1 MRCARVTPLPVAWLV
16 GLLLAGLL
24 LSGLL
29 AGTPFVA
36 GPLMAQSQ
44 EPMIVS
50 DSVESNFPD
59 GLVFGAVAQGP
70 DPIEHLRVLLRVPG
84 NDTLTNGRLDIT
96 PGTEV
101 SGEYALRTRTGG
113 QYVPPGTPISYVYEL
128 RDTAGRVVR
137 TPEREV
143 IYEDSRFQ
151 WLQLSEGLITVYYYG
166 GSLAEFVKKRAE
178 IVLDAAVETV
188 ENMGPLLG
196 IEPEVPIRVVSY
208 NNYRDLSGALPF
220 RSQAVREDLITQG
233 MAWPDERVVLVLG
246 DETTITGIT
255 SHELTHILVA
265 EAAGRG
271 YARMP
276 TWLNEG
282 LAEFGNI
289 DQGESYTQAL
299 LHGIY
304 TRRVKPLWYLSDFG
318 GEPEDIV
325 IAYGHSRSVVRYL
338 IARYGPE
345 KISELMLTLRTT
357 LDIDQALQAVYGFDQ
372 HGLDTEW
379 RLQIGLEP
387 LPAPDEVEARRR
399 SGPDDASDGA
409 TPAPVPATP
418 APQPGAEPDA
428 SEAEPP
434 RRVGASCSAA
444 GADAQASVPVGMI
457 ALGLLLGP
465 LLFRRRR
472 RS

>member
-1 MRCARVTPLPVAWLV
+1 MRATATLRLPLALLA
-16 GLLLAGLL
+16 GALLAGLL
-24 LSGLL
+24 FATPLGSG
-29 AGTPFVA
+29 A
-36 GPLMAQSQ
+36 LMAQSD

-59 GLVFGAVAQGP
+59 GLVFGAVARGP

-84 NDTLTNGRLDIT
+84 SDTLTNGRLNIV

-128 RDTAGRVVR
+128 RDSAGRVVR

-178 IVLDAAVETV
+178 IVLDAAVQTV
-188 ENMGPLLG
+188 DNMAPILG
-196 IEPEVPIRVVSY
+196 IDPDIPIRVVTY
-208 NNYRDLSGALPF
+208 NNYRDMSGALPF
-220 RSQAVREDLITQG
+220 RSQAVREDLLTQG

-271 YARMP
+271 YARLP

-282 LAEFGNI
+282 LAEFGNL
-289 DQGESYTQAL
+289 DQGEGYTQAL

-318 GEPEDIV
+318 GEPEDII

-345 KISELMLTLRTT
+345 KIAELMTTLRTT
-357 LDIDQALQAVYGFDQ
+357 LDVDQALQRVYGFDQ
-372 HGLDTEW
+372 HGLDSEW

-387 LPAPDEVEARRR
+387 LPAPDELEAQR
-399 SGPDDASDGA
+399 SAESGEASDTA
-409 TPAPVPATP
+409 AAQAPDTP
-418 APQPGAEPDA
+418 APQPDSETEA
-428 SEAEPP
+428 SEAEPQ
-434 RRVGASCSAA
+434 RRTGSGCSAA
-444 GADAQASVPVGMI
+444 SEDAQATIPIGMI
-457 ALGLLLGP
+457 ALGLLAGP
-465 LLFRRRR
+465 LLFRRRGR
-472 RS
+472 RG

>member
-1 MRCARVTPLPVAWLV
+1 MRATTSIRLPLALLA

-24 LSGLL
+24 FS
-29 AGTPFVA
+29 T
-36 GPLMAQSQ
+36 PLMAQSD

-70 DPIEHLRVLLRVPG
+70 DRIEHLRVLLRLPG

-101 SGEYALRTRTGG
+101 SGEYLLRTRTSG

-128 RDTAGRVVR
+128 RDSAGRVVR
-137 TPEREV
+137 TPEKEV

-151 WLQLSEGLITVYYYG
+151 WLQLSKGLVTVYYYG

-188 ENMGPLLG
+188 ENMAPVLG
-196 IEPEVPIRVVSY
+196 IDPNVPIRVVSY
-208 NNYRDLSGALPF
+208 NNYRDMSGALPF

-246 DETTITGIT
+246 DDTTITGIT

-271 YARMP
+271 YSRLP
-276 TWLNEG
+276 VWLNEG
-282 LAEFGNI
+282 LAEYGNV

-299 LHGIY
+299 IHGIY

-318 GEPEDIV
+318 GDPEDIV
-325 IAYGHSRSVVRYL
+325 IAYGHSRSVVRYM
-338 IARYGPE
+338 ISRYGPE
-345 KISELMLTLRTT
+345 KIAELMRTLRTT
-357 LDIDQALQAVYGFDQ
+357 LDIDDALEQVYGVDQ
-372 HGLDTEW
+372 HGLDTDW
-379 RLQIGLEP
+379 RLQIGLDP
-387 LPAPDEVEARRR
+387 LPKPDELEELRKVE
-399 SGPDDASDGA
+399 SEESSDA
-409 TPAPVPATP
+409 TPAPVPATS
-418 APQPGAEPDA
+418 APQPAPEAAA
-428 SEAEPP
+428 SEQEPLG
-434 RRVGASCSAA
+434 RTSTSCSSPS
-444 GADAQASVPVGMI
+444 ADAQASIPLGML
-457 ALGLLLGP
+457 AFGLLAGP
-465 LLFRRRR
+465 LLFRRRKR
-472 RS
+472 GD

>member
-1 MRCARVTPLPVAWLV
+1 MNLAVAIRLPLT
-16 GLLLAGLL
+16 LLAGA
-24 LSGLL
+24 LL
-29 AGTPFVA
+29 ATLLFSS
-36 GPLMAQSQ
+36 PLMAQSE

-59 GLVFGAVAQGP
+59 GLVFGVVARGP
-70 DPIEHLRVLLRVPG
+70 DPIEHVRVLLRVPG
-84 NDTLTNGRLDIT
+84 SETLTNGRLNIT

-128 RDTAGRVVR
+128 RDIAGRVVR
-137 TPEREV
+137 TPEKEV
-143 IYEDSRFQ
+143 IYQDSRFQ
-151 WLQLSEGLITVYYYG
+151 WLQVSKGLVTVYYYG

-188 ENMGPLLG
+188 DNMAPVLG
-196 IEPEVPIRVVSY
+196 IDPNVPIRVVSY
-208 NNYRDLSGALPF
+208 NNYRDMSGALPF
-220 RSQAVREDLITQG
+220 RSQAVREDLRTQG

-246 DETTITGIT
+246 DEATVTGIT

-271 YARMP
+271 YPRLPA
-276 TWLNEG
+276 WLNEG

-289 DQGESYTQAL
+289 DQEEGYTQAL

-304 TRRVKPLWYLSDFG
+304 TRRVKPLWYLNDFG

-338 IARYGPE
+338 IARYGPD
-345 KISELMLTLRTT
+345 KIAELMSTLRRT
-357 LDIDQALQAVYGFDQ
+357 LDLDQAMQQVYGFDQ

-387 LPAPDEVEARRR
+387 LPAPDELEALRRAEPEE
-399 SGPDDASDGA
+399 SPDA
-409 TPAPVPATP
+409 TPPPAAATT
-418 APQPGAEPDA
+418 APQPQAETAA
-428 SEAEPP
+428 SEEGPP
-434 RRVGASCSAA
+434 LRAGSSCSAA
-444 GADAQASVPVGMI
+444 SEDAQATIPLGMI
-457 ALGLLLGP
+457 ALGLLAGP
-465 LLFRRRR
+465 LLFRRRK

>member
-1 MRCARVTPLPVAWLV
+1 MNLAVAIRLPLA
-16 GLLLAGLL
+16 LLAGA
-24 LSGLL
+24 LL
-29 AGTPFVA
+29 ATLLFSS
-36 GPLMAQSQ
+36 PLMAQSE

-59 GLVFGAVAQGP
+59 GLVFGVVARGP
-70 DPIEHLRVLLRVPG
+70 DPIEHVRVLLRVPG
-84 NDTLTNGRLDIT
+84 SETLTNGRLNIT

-137 TPEREV
+137 TPEKEV
-143 IYEDSRFQ
+143 IYQDSRFQ
-151 WLQLSEGLITVYYYG
+151 WLQVSKGLVTVYYYG

-188 ENMGPLLG
+188 DNMAPVLG
-196 IEPEVPIRVVSY
+196 IEPNVPIRVVSY
-208 NNYRDLSGALPF
+208 NNYRDMSGALPF
-220 RSQAVREDLITQG
+220 RSQAVREDLRTQG

-246 DETTITGIT
+246 DEATVTGIT

-271 YARMP
+271 YPRLPA
-276 TWLNEG
+276 WLNEG

-289 DQGESYTQAL
+289 DQGEGYTQAL

-304 TRRVKPLWYLSDFG
+304 TRRVKPLWYLNDFG

-338 IARYGPE
+338 IARYGPD
-345 KISELMLTLRTT
+345 KIAELMSTLRRT
-357 LDIDQALQAVYGFDQ
+357 LDLDQAMQQVYGFDQ

-387 LPAPDEVEARRR
+387 LPAPDELEALRRAEPEE
-399 SGPDDASDGA
+399 SPDA
-409 TPAPVPATP
+409 TPPPAAATT
-418 APQPGAEPDA
+418 APQPEAETAA
-428 SEAEPP
+428 SEEGPP
-434 RRVGASCSAA
+434 LRTGSSCSAA
-444 GADAQASVPVGMI
+444 SEDAQATIPLGMI
-457 ALGLLLGP
+457 ALGLLAGP
-465 LLFRRRR
+465 LLFRRRK

>member
-1 MRCARVTPLPVAWLV
+1 MPLTKTMRLPLALVA
-16 GLLLAGLL
+16 GLLLASLL
-24 LSGLL
+24 FT
-29 AGTPFVA
+29 APFA
-36 GPLMAQSQ
+36 STPLMAQSD

-59 GLVFGAVAQGP
+59 GLVFGAVARGP

-84 NDTLTNGRLDIT
+84 SETLTNGRLNIT

-101 SGEYALRTRTGG
+101 SGEYALNTRTGG

-128 RDTAGRVVR
+128 RDSAGRTVR

-143 IYEDSRFQ
+143 VYEDSRFQ
-151 WLQLSEGLITVYYYG
+151 WLQISEGLVTVYYYG

-178 IVLDAAVETV
+178 IVLDAAVQTV
-188 ENMGPLLG
+188 ENMAPILG
-196 IEPEVPIRVVSY
+196 IDPNLPIRVVTY

-220 RSQAVREDLITQG
+220 RSAAVREDLITQG
-233 MAWPDERVVLVLG
+233 MAWADERVVLVLG
-246 DETTITGIT
+246 DETTVTGIT

-271 YARMP
+271 YPRLP

-282 LAEFGNI
+282 LAEFGNL

-345 KISELMLTLRTT
+345 KIAELMSTLRVT
-357 LDIDQALQAVYGFDQ
+357 LDVDQALQQVYGFDQ

-379 RLQIGLEP
+379 RLQIGLDP
-387 LPAPDEVEARRR
+387 LPAPGELEAQRR
-399 SGPDDASDGA
+399 SASDEPSAGA
-409 TPAPVPATP
+409 TPAPAPEPP
-418 APQPGAEPDA
+418 APQPA
-428 SEAEPP
+428 SETAAAEEEPAG
-434 RRVGASCSAA
+434 RVGSSCSAA
-444 GADAQASVPVGMI
+444 APDAQATIPVGMI
-457 ALGLLLGP
+457 ALGLLFGP
-465 LLFRRRR
+465 LLFRLRRR
-472 RS
+472 D

>member
-1 MRCARVTPLPVAWLV
+1 MKSIPAIRVQLILLAV
-16 GLLLAGLL
+16 LLLAGLL
-24 LSGLL
+24 FTSPFASGS
-29 AGTPFVA
+29 
-36 GPLMAQSQ
+36 LMAQSD

-59 GLVFGAVAQGP
+59 GLIFGAVARGP

-84 NDTLTNGRLDIT
+84 SETLTNGRLDIV

-101 SGEYALRTRTGG
+101 SGEYALQTRTGGG

-128 RDTAGRVVR
+128 RDSAGRIVR

-166 GSLAEFVKKRAE
+166 GSLAEFVKKRAQ
-178 IVLDAAVETV
+178 IVLDAAVQTV
-188 ENMGPLLG
+188 ENMAPILG
-196 IEPEVPIRVVSY
+196 IDPNLPIRVVTY
-208 NNYRDLSGALPF
+208 NNYRDMSGALPF
-220 RSQAVREDLITQG
+220 RSAAVRQDLVTQG
-233 MAWPDERVVLVLG
+233 MAWPNERVVLVLG
-246 DETTITGIT
+246 DETTVTGIT

-265 EAAGRG
+265 EASGRG
-271 YARMP
+271 YPRLP

-282 LAEFGNI
+282 LAEFGNL

-345 KISELMLTLRTT
+345 KIAELMRALRVT
-357 LDIDQALQAVYGFDQ
+357 LDVDQALQQVYGFDQ

-387 LPAPDEVEARRR
+387 LPEPDALEARQR
-399 SGPDDASDGA
+399 SESEEPSTGT
-409 TPAPVPATP
+409 TPAPAPEPP
-418 APQPGAEPDA
+418 APPAVETQAA
-428 SEAEPP
+428 EAEPP
-434 RRVGASCSAA
+434 RRVGAACSAA
-444 GADAQASVPVGMI
+444 SPDVQATIPLGMI

-472 RS
+472 RN

>member
-1 MRCARVTPLPVAWLV
+1 MALIA
-16 GLLLAGLL
+16 GLLLAAGLL
-24 LSGLL
+24 F
-29 AGTPFVA
+29 TT
-36 GPLMAQSQ
+36 PLMAQSE

-59 GLVFGAVAQGP
+59 GLIFGAVARGP
-70 DPIEHLRVLLRVPG
+70 DPIEHVRVLLRVPG
-84 NDTLTNGRLDIT
+84 SNTLTNGRLDIT

-101 SGEYALRTRTGG
+101 SGEYSLRTRAGG

-128 RDTAGRVVR
+128 RDTAGRIVR
-137 TPEREV
+137 TPEKEV

-151 WLQLSEGLITVYYYG
+151 WLQVSKGLVTVYYYG

-188 ENMGPLLG
+188 DNMGPVLG
-196 IEPEVPIRVVSY
+196 IDPDIPIRVVSY
-208 NNYRDLSGALPF
+208 NNYRDMSGALPF
-220 RSQAVREDLITQG
+220 RSQAVREDLRTQG

-246 DETTITGIT
+246 DETTVTGIT

-271 YARMP
+271 YSRLPA
-276 TWLNEG
+276 WLNEG

-289 DQGESYTQAL
+289 DQDEGYTQAL

-304 TRRVKPLWYLSDFG
+304 TRRVKPLWYLTDFG

-338 IARYGPE
+338 IGIYGPD
-345 KISELMLTLRTT
+345 KIAELMQTLRST
-357 LDIDQALQAVYGFDQ
+357 LDLDQALEQVYGFDQ

-379 RLQIGLEP
+379 RLQIGLDP
-387 LPAPDEVEARRR
+387 LP
-399 SGPDDASDGA
+399 GPDALEELRRTEPEESPAVTPAPAA
-409 TPAPVPATP
+409 TPAPEPAVEAASSET
-418 APQPGAEPDA
+418 EPT
-428 SEAEPP
+428 
-434 RRVGASCSAA
+434 RRTGSSCSPAS
-444 GADAQASVPVGMI
+444 ADAQASIPIGMI
-457 ALGLLLGP
+457 ALGLLVGP

-472 RS
+472 G

>member
-1 MRCARVTPLPVAWLV
+1 MKLAVAIRLPSA
-16 GLLLAGLL
+16 LLAGA
-24 LSGLL
+24 LL
-29 AGTPFVA
+29 ATLLFSS
-36 GPLMAQSQ
+36 PLMAQSE

-59 GLVFGAVAQGP
+59 GLVFGAVARGP
-70 DPIEHLRVLLRVPG
+70 DPIEHVRVLLRVPG
-84 NDTLTNGRLDIT
+84 SETLTNGRLNIT

-101 SGEYALRTRTGG
+101 SGEYALLTRTGG

-137 TPEREV
+137 TPEKEV

-151 WLQLSEGLITVYYYG
+151 WLQVSKGLVTVYYYG

-188 ENMGPLLG
+188 DNMAPVLG
-196 IEPEVPIRVVSY
+196 IEPNVPIRVVSY
-208 NNYRDLSGALPF
+208 NNYRDMSGALPF
-220 RSQAVREDLITQG
+220 RSQAVREDLRTQG

-246 DETTITGIT
+246 DEATVTGIT

-271 YARMP
+271 YPRLPA
-276 TWLNEG
+276 WLNEG

-289 DQGESYTQAL
+289 DQEEGYTQAL

-304 TRRVKPLWYLSDFG
+304 TRRVKPLWYLNDFG

-338 IARYGPE
+338 ISRYGPD
-345 KISELMLTLRTT
+345 KIAELMTTLRAT
-357 LDIDQALQAVYGFDQ
+357 LDLDQAMQQVYGFDQ

-379 RLQIGLEP
+379 RFQIGLEP
-387 LPAPDEVEARRR
+387 LPAPDELEALRRAAPEE
-399 SGPDDASDGA
+399 SSDA
-409 TPAPVPATP
+409 TPPPAAVTT
-418 APQPGAEPDA
+418 APQPETETAA
-428 SEAEPP
+428 SEEGPP
-434 RRVGASCSAA
+434 RRTGSSCSAA
-444 GADAQASVPVGMI
+444 SEDAQATIPLGMI
-457 ALGLLLGP
+457 ALGLLAGP
-465 LLFRRRR
+465 LLFRRRK